1 MSRDHVQGHVQGP
14 RPRTCLLRCSRIA
27 SEVRRIRSARAID
40 LPAGL
45 ASFLVGR
52 VPRPIHAGATYH
64 VFARANVR
72 EVIFRDEWDVVP
84 FLSRLE
90 EVVQKLEWTCHLY
103 CVMGTHYHL
112 CAHTP
117 TPSIARGMHLLNA
130 SHAQR
135 FNRRYCRRG
144 HVFHGPYGAEL
155 VTDDVHLLELSRYIA
170 LNPVRARL
178 CRRPQDWPWS
188 SYRAMAGFES
198 GPSWLERSFLLEMFS
213 SDREKAQR
221 LYRAFVEEGLR
232 DAWRA
237 EAASRDPVP
246 GHDRGPGPRVP
257 AADAV
262 SRA

>member
-1 MSRDHVQGHVQGP
+1 M
-14 RPRTCLLRCSRIA
+14 
-27 SEVRRIRSARAID
+27 
-40 LPAGL
+40 
-45 ASFLVGR
+45 GR
-52 VPRPIHAGATYH
+52 VPRPIYAGATYH
-64 VFARANVR
+64 VFPRANTR

-84 FLSRLE
+84 FLTRLE

-112 CAHTP
+112 CVHTP

-130 SHAQR
+130 SYAQR

-155 VTDDVHLLELSRYIA
+155 VTDDVHLLELSRYLA
-170 LNPVRARL
+170 LNPVRAGL
-178 CRRPQDWPWS
+178 CRRPQDWAWS

-198 GPSWLERSFLLEMFS
+198 GPSWLERSFLLGMFS
-213 SDREKAQR
+213 TDQEQAEG

-232 DAWRA
+232 DAR
-237 EAASRDPVP
+237 RTDQVP
-246 GHDRGPGPRVP
+246 GHDQGPGPQTGPPPR

-262 SRA
+262 RPA